1 MNALI
6 ILGAK
11 YLFLAVLAGAFGVFW
26 TIEKVQ
32 RRTFVVTAVVATIV
46 AIVLTKSAGALY
58 FDPRPFTHGVT
69 ALIPH
74 EPDNGF
80 PSDHTVLSFA
90 AASIAYVFSKKFGIA
105 LLVIALLVGV
115 CRVLAGIHSPIDIIA
130 GALIGIVAGWC
141 GVWVMSWW
149 ESRNEAWSVRERM

>member
-26 TIEKVQ
+26 TVEKQ
-32 RRTFVVTAVVATIV
+32 ERRKFIITALVAAVI
-46 AIVLTKSAGALY
+46 AIALTKSAGALY

-74 EPDNGF
+74 EPDNRF

-90 AASIAYVFSKKFGIA
+90 AASIAYAFSKKIGMVLMVLA
-105 LLVIALLVGV
+105 LPVGV
-115 CRVLAGIHSPIDIIA
+115 CRVLAGIHSPIDIVA
-130 GALIGIVAGWC
+130 GAMFGCVAAIC
-141 GVWVMSWW
+141 GFWIANRF
-149 ESRNEAWSVRERM
+149 EPGRDAWSSSKAK